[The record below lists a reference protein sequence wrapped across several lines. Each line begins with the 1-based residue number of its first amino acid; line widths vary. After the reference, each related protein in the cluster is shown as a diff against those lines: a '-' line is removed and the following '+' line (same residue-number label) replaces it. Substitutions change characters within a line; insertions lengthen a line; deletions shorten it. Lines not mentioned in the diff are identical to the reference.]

1 MKKPRVSSKVRRA
14 FQGSSR
20 GVALVEILIAIALL
34 GLIAIAFVN
43 GLYSA
48 SKVLFIAD
56 ERTTAESLARRQL
69 EYVKGQ
75 GYQAD
80 VVIGEVVISESIYQK
95 IGGIPDGY
103 AICSVDRTGAIVDDV
118 VGIPWDSEND
128 KPADTDKGLQK
139 IALVIKC
146 QDEEDQYRVIHTFVN
161 DNPEWATGVEITL
174 EEYKVDR

>member
-1 MKKPRVSSKVRRA
+1 MKKLRLSSKVRRA

-20 GVALVEILIAIALL
+20 GIALVEILIAIALL
-34 GLIAIAFVN
+34 GIIAIAFVN

-69 EYVKGQ
+69 EYVKSQ
-75 GYQAD
+75 GYQA
-80 VVIGEVVISESIYQK
+80 ESVISESIYQK

-103 AICSVDRTGAIVDDV
+103 AICSVNRDGDIVEEV
-118 VGIPWDSEND
+118 RGIPWVSGNNT
-128 KPADTDKGLQK
+128 PADTDKGLQK

-146 QDEEDQYRVIHTFVN
+146 QDEEGQYRVIHTFIN
-161 DNPEWATGVEITL
+161 DNDEWATGVGITL

>member
-1 MKKPRVSSKVRRA
+1 MKKLRLSNKVRRP

-34 GLIAIAFVN
+34 GIIAIAFVN

-56 ERTTAESLARRQL
+56 ERTTAESLARRQM
-69 EYVKGQ
+69 EYVKSQ

-80 VVIGEVVISESIYQK
+80 VVIGGDVISEPIYQK

-103 AICSVDRTGAIVDDV
+103 AICSVNRDGEIVEDV
-118 VGIPWDSEND
+118 RGIPWDSLTN
-128 KPADTDKGLQK
+128 KPAVTDKGLQK

-146 QDEEDQYRVIHTFVN
+146 QDEEGQYRAINTFVN
-161 DNPEWATGVEITL
+161 DNPNWANGVGITL